1 MILLIAKLRK
11 QKNMSQVDLANILN
25 VSQQSVSFY
34 ETGKR
39 EPPLDVLIK
48 LSNYFGCTIDELVKG
63 DSDAK

>member
-1 MILLIAKLRK
+1 
-11 QKNMSQVDLANILN
+11 MSQVDLANMLN

-48 LSNYFGCTIDELVKG
+48 LSDYFGCTIDELVKG
-63 DSDAK
+63 DSNNND